1 MFTNNPLS
9 QRSKEEDKMGA
20 SDTKRLR
27 GCHILMCEDHPI
39 NARIVR
45 MLLEQQGCIV
55 EWAANGQ
62 VGLELFEQSKPGT
75 YDAILMDI
83 GMPVLDGLAATAC
96 IRRLS
101 RKDAKTVPVIA
112 LTANSYQADVQLS
125 LCSGMNAHL
134 SKPVNPKMLYQTLV
148 EQINMN
154 E

>member
-1 MFTNNPLS
+1 MNNPLL
-9 QRSKEEDKMGA
+9 QHSKEEQ
-20 SDTKRLR
+20 KRQGDAKCLS

-45 MLLEQQGCIV
+45 RLLEQQGCIV

-62 VGLELFEQSKPGT
+62 IGFEMFEQSKPGT

-83 GMPVLDGLAATAC
+83 GMPVLDGLAATAY

-101 RKDAKTVPVIA
+101 TKEAKAVPIIA

-134 SKPVNPKMLYQTLV
+134 AKPVSPRQLYQTLA
-148 EQINMN
+148 EQIKNRN
-154 E
+154 KY